1 MPNWC
6 SNTMT
11 IAAKD
16 RESLETILGRI
27 GSKESP
33 IDFEKIIPQEIF
45 SPEYQFTGDHMNGE
59 LDERN
64 PRFDWYRWRID
75 NWGTKWNACYASV
88 WRDGDSCARFEFDTA
103 WSPATPVFRK
113 ACRDVPRS
121 VHLRRIRRGGHG
133 LPRRV
138 GTGRGRKLL
147 RRLLRGFAGGIRP
160 ELSWILVYFRNRR
173 KKYDFSAFRVPFE
186 GKMTILRICR
196 V

>member
-113 ACRDVPRS
+113 LVGMFPEASIYGEYDEEGMGFHGEWGRDE
-121 VHLRRIRRGGHG
+121 GGSFYDDYYEG
-133 LPRRV
+133 S
-138 GTGRGRKLL
+138 
-147 RRLLRGFAGGIRP
+147 P
-160 ELSWILVYFRNRR
+160 E
-173 KKYDFSAFRVPFE
+173 E
-186 GKMTILRICR
+186 
-196 V
+196 

>member
-11 IAAKD
+11 IATKD
-16 RESLETILGRI
+16 KESLERILGRI

-33 IDFEKIIPQEIF
+33 IDFEKIVPQEIF
-45 SPEYQFTGDHMNGE
+45 SPEYQFSGDHMNGD
-59 LDERN
+59 LDEESPVRLVQVADRQLGHEVERLLRLGVAGR
-64 PRFDWYRWRID
+64 RFLREVRVRYRMEPGHARIQ
-75 NWGTKWNACYASV
+75 
-88 WRDGDSCARFEFDTA
+88 E
-103 WSPATPVFRK
+103 

-160 ELSWILVYFRNRR
+160 EVSWILVYFRNRR
-173 KKYDFSAFRVPFE
+173 KKYDFFRFPC
-186 GKMTILRICR
+186 TI
-196 V
+196 